1 MAGYSRSDILV
12 SPQWLKERQS
22 DPAVR
27 IVDTR
32 GAGRYAQG
40 HIRNAV
46 NLPVARLDDPA
57 NPVRSALLRPERFGV
72 LVGNTGIGNQ
82 DTVVIYDDGQGLMAT
97 RLFWALDYY
106 GHEKL
111 ALLDGGIIGWSAN
124 GNEVVT
130 DATHGEAKSYTAT
143 PHQERGATKEEVVSR
158 LGKSDTLLLDV
169 RSWDEYTGA
178 MVQALRGGHIP
189 GAKFLEWSD
198 ALAKS
203 DVPAFKSADQLTQ
216 MFAAVEATPDKE
228 IITYCQGGV
237 RAAHTYYMLRLLGY
251 DKVRNYTGSW
261 GEWGN
266 DPSLPVEQGE

>member
-12 SPQWLKERQS
+12 SPQWLKEHQN

-32 GAGRYAQG
+32 GAARYAQG
-40 HIRNAV
+40 HIQNAV

-57 NPVRSALLRPERFGV
+57 NPVRSALLPAERFGV
-72 LVGNTGIGNQ
+72 LLGNAGIGNQ

-97 RLFWALDYY
+97 RLFWAMDYY

-111 ALLDGGIIGWSAN
+111 ALLDGGVIGWSAAS
-124 GNEVVT
+124 NELVT
-130 DATHGEAKSYTAT
+130 DTTPIEAKSYTAT
-143 PHQERGATKEEVVSR
+143 THQERGATKAEVASR
-158 LGKSDTLLLDV
+158 LGKADTVLLDA
-169 RSWDEYTGA
+169 RSRDEYTGA
-178 MVQALRGGHIP
+178 MVQAVRGGHIP
-189 GAKFLEWSD
+189 GAKSLEWSD
-198 ALAKS
+198 ALANS
-203 DVPAFKSADQLTQ
+203 DIPAFKSADQLAQ
-216 MFAAVEATPDKE
+216 QFAAVGATPDKE
-228 IITYCQGGV
+228 IITYCQAGV